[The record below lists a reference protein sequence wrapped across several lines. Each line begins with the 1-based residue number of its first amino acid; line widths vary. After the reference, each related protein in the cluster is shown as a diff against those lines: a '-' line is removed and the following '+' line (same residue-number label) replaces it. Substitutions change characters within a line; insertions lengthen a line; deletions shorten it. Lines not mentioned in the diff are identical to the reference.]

1 MASREE
7 CIHEMKTGVA
17 EKKKR
22 AALQHAKK
30 VVLVGHPNVGKSAVF
45 SHLTGHLVTI
55 SNYPGTTVDIFRG
68 FIEIEGQQYEVIDTP
83 GVNSLFAQSED
94 ERVTL
99 EVLQREK
106 PDLIIQVADGKNI
119 RRALLLT
126 DQLAKLEIPLILNL
140 NMKDERDERGIKIDS
155 VALCKRLGI
164 PVIDSVATR
173 GDGISD
179 LRDSLGSTRLAYP
192 CGRKPIEWVDEVLG
206 EVHSTGYVASRWSS
220 HRTQAFL
227 LASAFGSILH
237 LSNYFA
243 AAFGWR
249 SLESVITAWGSGI
262 GLSDSMV
269 TLLSVTGA
277 YLLPVLLPVLWAM
290 KMDPVFR
297 ERFGVWSR
305 RLRTGIPIMAV
316 TLSLVYQ
323 LVGNIGAQV
332 LVEILEGS
340 LFGGYLNPFLAG
352 LIPAGFFHDLL
363 MGKYG
368 IISVGLTYGLAIVLP
383 VVSTFFV
390 AFSFLED
397 SGYLPRL
404 SVLSDRLFRPMGLN
418 GKAFLPMVLGL
429 GCVTMATMTTR
440 ILSSKRERIIA
451 TFLLALGVPCSA
463 QLGVLMGITAG
474 VSGWAVLFVFG
485 TVVLQLFL
493 TGIVLSR
500 MMPGTSSAFILSVPP
515 IRFPILRNI
524 LTKTFLRVKWF
535 LKEALP
541 LFVLGSFL
549 LFALDKLSLLE
560 AMIDAVEPIIV
571 GLLNLPREVAT
582 IFLLGFLRRDYGAAG
597 LYEMS
602 RQGQLDS
609 IQIVVS
615 LTVMVLFVPCIA
627 NLFVMI
633 KERGLAVASLIFIFI
648 TVYAV
653 LVGSVVNQV
662 LSALGITF

>member
-1 MASREE
+1 
-7 CIHEMKTGVA
+7 
-17 EKKKR
+17 
-22 AALQHAKK
+22 
-30 VVLVGHPNVGKSAVF
+30 
-45 SHLTGHLVTI
+45 
-55 SNYPGTTVDIFRG
+55 
-68 FIEIEGQQYEVIDTP
+68 
-83 GVNSLFAQSED
+83 
-94 ERVTL
+94 
-99 EVLQREK
+99 
-106 PDLIIQVADGKNI
+106 
-119 RRALLLT
+119 
-126 DQLAKLEIPLILNL
+126 
-140 NMKDERDERGIKIDS
+140 
-155 VALCKRLGI
+155 
-164 PVIDSVATR
+164 
-173 GDGISD
+173 
-179 LRDSLGSTRLAYP
+179 
-192 CGRKPIEWVDEVLG
+192 
-206 EVHSTGYVASRWSS
+206 
-220 HRTQAFL
+220 
-227 LASAFGSILH
+227 
-237 LSNYFA
+237 
-243 AAFGWR
+243 
-249 SLESVITAWGSGI
+249 
-262 GLSDSMV
+262 
-269 TLLSVTGA
+269 
-277 YLLPVLLPVLWAM
+277 
-290 KMDPVFR
+290 
-297 ERFGVWSR
+297 
-305 RLRTGIPIMAV
+305 
-316 TLSLVYQ
+316 
-323 LVGNIGAQV
+323 
-332 LVEILEGS
+332 
-340 LFGGYLNPFLAG
+340 
-352 LIPAGFFHDLL
+352 
-363 MGKYG
+363 
-368 IISVGLTYGLAIVLP
+368 
-383 VVSTFFV
+383 
-390 AFSFLED
+390 
-397 SGYLPRL
+397 
-404 SVLSDRLFRPMGLN
+404 
-418 GKAFLPMVLGL
+418 
-429 GCVTMATMTTR
+429 
-440 ILSSKRERIIA
+440 
-451 TFLLALGVPCSA
+451 
-463 QLGVLMGITAG
+463 MGITAG